1 MPLSATVEARFGE
14 NSFSLSGSVAGL
26 TTLLGDVSIP
36 GVDLDVGAA
45 LAVAERLAS
54 ADTSGPFDAAGSIAE
69 LVGGLV
75 AEFPDLGGI
84 MGPLLDAAAALGSL
98 TGGGLA
104 TAFDLAPVT
113 AELGLGG
120 LQASIGSVGTVLEN
134 PAIGGVLDL
143 IGRVLPGFDLGSP
156 GALLGGPAGGLVSLV
171 QLVGGLMAVDT
182 ISADIERKAALVA
195 RVLDAPRLAALVVQL
210 RTVTGPGLPDLL
222 TGIDPDDLLSVEVVL
237 PAVAAYTDALHEL
250 ADVVVRGLAFGEATL
265 VHADLPGAA
274 AQLQLAT
281 LLLAE
286 SALPQVGV
294 LARAAAG
301 WIAPVLALPVPAPPG
316 PGAVVDRLSAI
327 AAPLVDAAAAL
338 DPATLARPITRLLD
352 TVLAPVELLER
363 AAVEVT
369 TAAQAAFSTVR
380 TALDAIDLTA
390 VQDALRQLLE
400 PVAEAV
406 ATLGDVIGVA
416 QGAIQTAGQA
426 AIDDVITP
434 VQAALSG
441 VAAAIHTALD
451 GVATLLRELG
461 LADLQQTLTTGV
473 GAVADALRAAQLAPA
488 FDVSSGIIDT
498 AADLLGA
505 VPKALLPDDLKAEL
519 EAACAPV
526 EALDLE
532 PVRTELHATLQQ
544 IRDGI
549 DVEVLTAVAEA
560 QAAVVEFLR
569 SVDPRPPLEE
579 FEAGP
584 FQDLVDQL
592 RAIDPTV
599 ALAEV
604 FEPLERVKEAVA
616 GFDPAAVLQPVEDAL
631 DEVTAAIASFDPA
644 ALLAPVTQ
652 AVDDF
657 RTWVTD
663 TLHLDDLGA
672 ILDDV
677 DAAIDRWLALLD
689 PARVVAALDQGWDS
703 LTAELSAGA
712 AVNDPVGPLVA
723 ALTEGGRFDVRPAS
737 FTEVV
742 AWIRGRRDGATVVRA
757 RLTRASDT
765 LAATLAALAAV
776 DLRAVVPQLEA
787 DHRRIVAALEAHPP
801 GSRLRVSVGASV
813 SGASPAATLGPAV
826 EHRDRYVA
834 RLDADTTVAR
844 ALASSARGEVTA
856 IARGIATELTPL
868 APVPAKLHEVV
879 ALFGADP
886 TGPGGLAGAARQ
898 LLDTFRPSVL
908 LVPLVDAVLA
918 LRDALGRLAHEGV
931 VAPLRGAV
939 DQVTDAIDAIDLGF
953 VADELAGLR
962 DEVVGMV
969 DAIRPTTVLA
979 EVLTALDQAKAAL
992 AIFDPLGPAKD
1003 VVEAMHNAV
1012 DVLARD
1018 FAPTTLLGP
1027 ALVLYDE
1034 VIGVIEG
1041 LNVATILQPVL
1052 DALDGLKGQLDTGMD
1067 QVIDA
1072 LAHLKEACES
1082 DGGMIPGL
1090 DVAIDV
1096 DVDVGGLF

>member
-1 MPLSATVEARFGE
+1 MPLSATVEAKFGE
-14 NSFSLSGSVAGL
+14 DGFSLSGSVGGL
-26 TTLLGDVSIP
+26 TTVLGSVSIP

-75 AEFPDLGGI
+75 AEFPDLGQI
-84 MGPLLDAAAALGSL
+84 MGPLLDAAATLGSL
-98 TGGGLA
+98 TGVGLA
-104 TAFDLAPVT
+104 TAFDLEPVT

-120 LQASIGSVGTVLEN
+120 LQASIGSVETVLAT
-134 PAIGGVLDL
+134 PAVSGVLDL
-143 IGRVLPGFDLGSP
+143 VGRVLPGFDLGSP

-171 QLVGGLMAVDT
+171 QLVGGLMAVDS
-182 ISADIERKAALVA
+182 ISADIERKTALVA
-195 RVLDAPRLAALVVQL
+195 SVLDAPRLAALVAQL
-210 RTVTGPGLPDLL
+210 RTVTGPGLPSLL
-222 TGIDPDDLLSVEVVL
+222 TGIDPDDMLTVEVVL

-274 AQLQLAT
+274 AQLQVAT

-316 PGAVVDRLSAI
+316 PDAIVDRLAAI
-327 AAPLVDAAAAL
+327 TAPLVTAAAAL
-338 DPATLARPITRLLD
+338 DPAALARPITRLLD

-406 ATLGDVIGVA
+406 ATLGDVIGLA
-416 QGAIQTAGQA
+416 QDAIQTAGQA
-426 AIDDVITP
+426 AIDAITP
-434 VQAALSG
+434 VQTALG
-441 VAAAIHTALD
+441 DVAAAIHTALD
-451 GVATLLRELG
+451 GVATFLRDLG

-544 IRDGI
+544 IIDGI

-569 SVDPRPPLEE
+569 SIDPRPPLEE

-592 RAIDPTV
+592 RDIDPTV

-616 GFDPAAVLQPVEDAL
+616 GFDPAAVLLPIEDAL
-631 DEVTAAIASFDPA
+631 DEVTAAISSFDPA

-672 ILDDV
+672 LLDDV
-677 DAAIDRWLALLD
+677 DAAVDRWLGLLD

-703 LTAELSAGA
+703 LTAELAAGTA
-712 AVNDPVGPLVA
+712 AIDPVGPLVA
-723 ALTEGGRFDVRPAS
+723 ALTEGG
-737 FTEVV
+737 
-742 AWIRGRRDGATVVRA
+742 
-757 RLTRASDT
+757 
-765 LAATLAALAAV
+765 
-776 DLRAVVPQLEA
+776 
-787 DHRRIVAALEAHPP
+787 
-801 GSRLRVSVGASV
+801 
-813 SGASPAATLGPAV
+813 
-826 EHRDRYVA
+826 
-834 RLDADTTVAR
+834 
-844 ALASSARGEVTA
+844 SST
-856 IARGIATELTPL
+856 
-868 APVPAKLHEVV
+868 
-879 ALFGADP
+879 
-886 TGPGGLAGAARQ
+886 
-898 LLDTFRPSVL
+898 
-908 LVPLVDAVLA
+908 
-918 LRDALGRLAHEGV
+918 
-931 VAPLRGAV
+931 
-939 DQVTDAIDAIDLGF
+939 
-953 VADELAGLR
+953 
-962 DEVVGMV
+962 
-969 DAIRPTTVLA
+969 
-979 EVLTALDQAKAAL
+979 
-992 AIFDPLGPAKD
+992 
-1003 VVEAMHNAV
+1003 
-1012 DVLARD
+1012 
-1018 FAPTTLLGP
+1018 
-1027 ALVLYDE
+1027 
-1034 VIGVIEG
+1034 
-1041 LNVATILQPVL
+1041 
-1052 DALDGLKGQLDTGMD
+1052 
-1067 QVIDA
+1067 
-1072 LAHLKEACES
+1072 
-1082 DGGMIPGL
+1082 
-1090 DVAIDV
+1090 
-1096 DVDVGGLF
+1096 